1 MLMTKQTHF
10 NVVNG
15 VGKPLIHNSYDLC
28 HLKNQKNKLKKN
40 SEKKILAS
48 TLDKKIDS
56 RNAAFFW
63 RFTRKFHRQLMAV
76 NFPSADWLSDLRT
89 QLKAFLGRVCLRGK
103 IFFLALFSRINF
115 FA

>member
-48 TLDKKIDS
+48 TLDPRQKDRLAK
-56 RNAAFFW
+56 RN
-63 RFTRKFHRQLMAV
+63 V
-76 NFPSADWLSDLRT
+76 
-89 QLKAFLGRVCLRGK
+89 FLE
-103 IFFLALFSRINF
+103 IHA
-115 FA
+115 